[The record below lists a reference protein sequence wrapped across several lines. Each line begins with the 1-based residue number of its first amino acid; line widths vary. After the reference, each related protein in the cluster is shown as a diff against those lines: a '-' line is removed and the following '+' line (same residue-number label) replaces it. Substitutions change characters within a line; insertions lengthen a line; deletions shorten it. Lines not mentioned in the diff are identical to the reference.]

1 MGLWSGF
8 VGCDRRPAGLG
19 WVGVVGCLAV
29 VASACTSSDGTE
41 EPSLAAPP
49 ASSAVEVE
57 TVPWPTASWP
67 VSTPEEQGMDS
78 GVLAELVDR
87 VVAEGGIDSVM
98 VVRNGYAVVD
108 AVVYPFPGD
117 TAHNLQ
123 SCTKSVTGTLIGIA
137 IDRGLLAGVEVPVLE
152 ILPDAAPGTV
162 DDSKASMTVEDLLT
176 MSTGLECRDSY
187 LYGNR
192 GLGEMRASDDWAA
205 HVLALPVSEEPGS
218 RFEYCNGASFLLSA
232 ILSEVTGRS
241 ASEFARETLFEPLGI
256 TEFVWPASPDGI
268 TLGESELTLRPAD
281 MAKIGLLYL
290 RNGEWDGEQLASQGW
305 IEAATALQI
314 RAGTVTEGYGYQ
326 WWVDD
331 AGYAFAY
338 GAGGQVIFVVPDR
351 DLVVVFTSGLP
362 PSRELLPKRLLEQ
375 YVLEAAQSEPLPPD
389 PDAQARLTAAISA
402 AGSAPEPSAVD
413 VPDVADTIDDSRY
426 QFRPNQFGHR
436 WFTLTFDDDSARLE
450 FAGLLGELGAVPPE
464 VLALLG
470 YRDLDKPIEIEVGLD
485 GRFVIDEA
493 WGRQWASRGTWVTE
507 STFLIEYHIIGQVQ
521 RGSFRI
527 RFEDDLAHL
536 SFREERSGVV
546 QASTAERTD

>member
-1 MGLWSGF
+1 
-8 VGCDRRPAGLG
+8 
-19 WVGVVGCLAV
+19 
-29 VASACTSSDGTE
+29 
-41 EPSLAAPP
+41 
-49 ASSAVEVE
+49 
-57 TVPWPTASWP
+57 
-67 VSTPEEQGMDS
+67 
-78 GVLAELVDR
+78 
-87 VVAEGGIDSVM
+87 
-98 VVRNGYAVVD
+98 
-108 AVVYPFPGD
+108 
-117 TAHNLQ
+117 
-123 SCTKSVTGTLIGIA
+123 
-137 IDRGLLAGVEVPVLE
+137 
-152 ILPDAAPGTV
+152 
-162 DDSKASMTVEDLLT
+162 
-176 MSTGLECRDSY
+176 
-187 LYGNR
+187 
-192 GLGEMRASDDWAA
+192 MRASDDWAA

-362 PSRELLPKRLLEQ
+362 PSRELLPKQLLEQ

-450 FAGLLGELGAVPPE
+450 FAGLLGELGTVPPE
-464 VLALLG
+464 VLGLLG
-470 YRDLDKPIEIEVGLD
+470 YRDLDKPIEIDVGLD
-485 GRFVIDEA
+485 GHFVMDEA
-493 WGRQWASRGTWVTE
+493 WGHQWASRGTWLTE

-527 RFEDDLAHL
+527 RLDDDLAHL
-536 SFREERSGVV
+536 SFREDRSGVL
-546 QASTAERTD
+546 QASTAQPTG